1 MTHPKNLVK
10 ITAIGL
16 FVLATLYPVGL
27 AVLGIN
33 LKAPEWHVYNN
44 GADKGSMH
52 KSRPAASNDTIDRNS
67 LRYRLL
73 LK

>member
-1 MTHPKNLVK
+1 MTHPKNRVK
-10 ITAIGL
+10 TATIGL
-16 FVLATLYPVGL
+16 FVLATLYPFGL

-33 LKAPEWHVYNN
+33 LKASETPVYNN
-44 GADKGSMH
+44 GAAKGSVY
-52 KSRPAASNDTIDRNS
+52 KSRPAMSKAIDRNS